1 MKENTKASNRRQ
13 YQKLFTDRVFAGSG
27 LEACGLTDIT
37 NVTAFPKITSLDRIE
52 WASDL
57 LRLRKQK
64 SHNKPQYDFI
74 NLPVSLHIM
83 DDPVNF
89 IKEAADFLVTG
100 GYLVLTVPDED
111 LYEAGQFPSIR
122 NGQCKRTF
130 SIYKEKSWSPV
141 HISLLSELQNMPQY
155 EIIKIELVD
164 TNFDYNNIKSDQTFD
179 ANASVEC
186 FIEIVLKKV

>member
-13 YQKLFTDRVFAGSG
+13 YQKLFTDRVFVGEG
-27 LEACGLTDIT
+27 LEACSLTDIT
-37 NVTAFPKITSLDRIE
+37 NTISFPKITSLDRIE
-52 WASDL
+52 WATDL
-57 LRLRKQK
+57 LRIKK
-64 SHNKPQYDFI
+64 SNGSNKLQYNFL
-74 NLPVSLHIM
+74 NFPVSLHIM
-83 DDPVNF
+83 DDPIDF
-89 IKEAADFLVTG
+89 IKRSADYLVSG
-100 GYLVLTVPDED
+100 GYLILTVPDED

-141 HISLLSELQNMPQY
+141 HLNLLSELQNLPEY
-155 EIIKIELVD
+155 EVIKLELID

-179 ANASVEC
+179 ANAGVEC

>member
-13 YQKLFTDRVFAGSG
+13 YQKLFTDRVFVGEG
-27 LEACGLTDIT
+27 VEACSINDIT
-37 NVTAFPKITSLDRIE
+37 NIMAFPKIASLERVE
-52 WASDL
+52 WPTDL
-57 LRLRKQK
+57 LRRRKSK
-64 SHNKPQYDFI
+64 SHNKPQYNFINFPVTLHLMDGPIDFI
-74 NLPVSLHIM
+74 
-83 DDPVNF
+83 
-89 IKEAADFLVTG
+89 KQCADFLVSG

-111 LYEAGQFPSIR
+111 LYEVGQFPSIR

-141 HISLLSELQNMPQY
+141 HISLLSELQNLPEY
-155 EIIKIELVD
+155 EIVKLELVD

-179 ANASVEC
+179 ANAGVEC